1 MAEKMTESEM
11 DFVEERA
18 RELLV
23 GWADHQVRFGALN
36 ATTPLLV
43 DPYLTAAVSKGWVSV
58 KGEHPKVL
66 AKGFAAAAAY
76 LRR

>member
-23 GWADHQVRFGALN
+23 GWADHQVRFGSLEARP
-36 ATTPLLV
+36 ATLV
-43 DPYLTAAVSKGWVSV
+43 DPYLTAAVGKGWLSV
-58 KGEHPKVL
+58 KGDHPRVL

>member
-1 MAEKMTESEM
+1 MTGSES
-11 DFVEERA
+11 DFVEEKA

-23 GWADHQVRFGALN
+23 GWADHQVRFGGLEHVPAS
-36 ATTPLLV
+36 LLMV
-43 DPYLTAAVSKGWVSV
+43 DPYLTAAVGKGWVSV
-58 KGEHPKVL
+58 KGDVPKVL

>member
-1 MAEKMTESEM
+1 MAEKMTESEL

-23 GWADHQVRFGALN
+23 GWADHQVRFGSLN

-43 DPYLTAAVSKGWVSV
+43 EPYLAAAVAKGWVSV

>member
-1 MAEKMTESEM
+1 MAEKMTESEI

-23 GWADHQVRFGALN
+23 GWADHQVRFGSLEIRP
-36 ATTPLLV
+36 TTLV
-43 DPYLTAAVSKGWVSV
+43 EPYLAAAVAKGWLSV

-66 AKGFAAAAAY
+66 AKGFAAASAY